1 MPRSVTPSA
10 PTGLSPLA
18 RGNPRRG
25 AGGHQPQRPIPAR
38 AGEPVCAGTHWPWS
52 RAYPR
57 SRGGTVNGKVNA
69 GNRGGLS
76 PLARGNREYGGE
88 GVDSAGPIP
97 ARAGEPKSPERSP
110 SATTA
115 YPRSRGG
122 TWVWGSAS
130 KPSAGLSPL
139 ARGNLPG
146 LVSWGMRCGP
156 IPARAGEPLLA
167 PRCLREA
174 RAYPRS
180 RGGTRKND
188 CHAPHISGPIP
199 ARAGEPA
206 AGGAAADPAWA
217 YPRSRGG
224 TSVAFRRVQHPRGL
238 SPLARGNPKQT
249 PRRRRGGGPIPA
261 RAGEPFRSRSG
272 NRPAWAYPRSRG
284 GTS

>member
-1 MPRSVTPSA
+1 MT
-10 PTGLSPLA
+10 
-18 RGNPRRG
+18 
-25 AGGHQPQRPIPAR
+25 R
-38 AGEPVCAGTHWPWS
+38 ASCI

-57 SRGGTVNGKVNA
+57 SRGGTP
-69 GNRGGLS
+69 RGTLGAA
-76 PLARGNREYGGE
+76 P
-88 GVDSAGPIP
+88 PP
-97 ARAGEPKSPERSP
+97 
-110 SATTA
+110 
-115 YPRSRGG
+115 
-122 TWVWGSAS
+122 
-130 KPSAGLSPL
+130 GLSPL
-139 ARGNLPG
+139 ARGNL
-146 LVSWGMRCGP
+146 LLFTTLRENSGP